1 MGRYQA
7 RRTSLSISISI
18 SISIISVDSRVVAL
32 LKTDTSPLRIH
43 QNGGVMYP

>member
-18 SISIISVDSRVVAL
+18 SIISVDSRVVAR
-32 LKTDTSPLRIH
+32 LKTDLIKTE
-43 QNGGVMYP
+43 G